1 MISNNFSFLIIS
13 LRTRDLYLNII
24 FRPTLPTTILIF
36 FKQNHMFHSSIFLDK
51 LCSNLLPFFDQN
63 SISFF
68 FKRFRNLIFKI
79 SCRNFFSE
87 SMCRKRESMK
97 FCNFKIFHSPQSF
110 LKIFLRLSWKSSNQ
124 ICTNGNK
131 LRMRSFQTSNLF

>member
-1 MISNNFSFLIIS
+1 MISF
-13 LRTRDLYLNII
+13 RTGNLYLNIV
-24 FRPTLPTTILIF
+24 FRPPLPTTILIF
-36 FKQNHMFHSSIFLDK
+36 FKQNGMFHSPIFLDK

-79 SCRNFFSE
+79 DCGDFFSE

-110 LKIFLRLSWKSSNQ
+110 LKIFLRFSWKSSNQ
-124 ICTNGNK
+124 ICPKRNK
-131 LRMRSFQTSNLF
+131 FRMRSFQTSDFF